1 MYLNDNIS
9 VMKINEMYLL
19 FNFSNGIVAGVDDQ
33 AIEFLTRIKNNQLN
47 YDILTAEE
55 QDFVAYLVEN
65 DFISEEKF
73 KNEQAPITAYL
84 HLTNKCNLHCIG
96 CYSFDERRNRCD
108 DLSTEEILNA
118 IDQLSD
124 VGVQNLVFSGGE
136 PLLRNNILQI
146 VEYAKTVAK
155 IPNVVLITNG
165 TIFNKKI
172 LSKLSEFVDTVSV
185 SLDTYCSDG
194 EPFLRDRGIFDK
206 IMRSITWLK
215 ESGNNVN
222 IIPTIHHLN
231 SNNLLEYV
239 KLAKEIGTTISFSI
253 LSACFEGELMSYLPD
268 DTDLISISK
277 FMIDSDAPI
286 NDSALEE
293 KTLVA
298 RNYCGAGT
306 SMIAIGTQGN
316 VYPCHMLMYDEYCI
330 GNIKQTSIK
339 NMREKS
345 DNTGLFKSLNVDKI
359 EGCSECQFRYLCG
372 GGCRARSKLKFD
384 VINKADPYC
393 RLFKTY
399 YNKVAADI
407 ISD

>member
-1 MYLNDNIS
+1 MFLNDNIS
-9 VMKINEMYLL
+9 VMKIDEMYLL
-19 FNFSNGIVAGVDDQ
+19 FNFSNGIVAGVDNQ
-33 AIEFLTRIKNNQLN
+33 AIEFLKRIKNNQLN
-47 YDILTAEE
+47 CNDLTGEE
-55 QDFVAYLVEN
+55 KEFFTYLVEN
-65 DFISEEKF
+65 DFISDVEF
-73 KNEQAPITAYL
+73 RNEQTPIIAYL
-84 HLTNKCNLHCIG
+84 HLTNKCNLHCVG
-96 CYSFDERRNRCD
+96 CYSFDERRNKCE

-124 VGVQNLVFSGGE
+124 VRIRNLVFSGGE
-136 PLLRNNILQI
+136 PLLRRNILQI

-172 LSKLSEFVDTVSV
+172 LSELSKFVDTVSV
-185 SLDTYCSDG
+185 SLDTYCSDS
-194 EPFLRDRGIFDK
+194 EPYLRDKGIFDK
-206 IMRSITWLK
+206 IMRSISWLK

-231 SNNLLEYV
+231 SSNLFEYV

-253 LSACFEGELMSYLPD
+253 LSACFEGELMSYLPN
-268 DTDLISISK
+268 DTDLINISK
-277 FMIDSDAPI
+277 FMIESDAPI
-286 NDSALEE
+286 NDSAFED

-330 GNIKQTSIK
+330 GNIKYDSIK

-345 DNTGLFKSLNVDKI
+345 ANASLFKLLNVDKI
-359 EGCSECQFRYLCG
+359 EGCSRCQFRYLCG

-384 VINKADPYC
+384 VVDKVDPYC

-399 YNKVAADI
+399 YNEVAAEI